1 MKKRIAFIIAVFYCL
16 ILSDQAFSDVLDSQ
30 KKSIS
35 SDVKIHKTDD
45 NVADSLRV
53 LLLDKIN
60 TDERNNALHV
70 LDQQAQD
77 VYIDVIEK
85 TSSQLIIDGHGD
97 FAIALI
103 NMGLIK
109 YPESIDLR
117 RCLATVQFQSGKI
130 DQAKKTLT
138 SAHPDIEKNQ
148 KYYQLLAI
156 VDIELKLF
164 SDAELLYTRLIQL
177 DPNNPELYLGLAISY
192 HGQEKNSLAAY
203 YYQQSLKN
211 AKKPWVSE

>member
-109 YPESIDLR
+109 YPESIDL
-117 RCLATVQFQSGKI
+117 
-130 DQAKKTLT
+130 
-138 SAHPDIEKNQ
+138 
-148 KYYQLLAI
+148 
-156 VDIELKLF
+156 
-164 SDAELLYTRLIQL
+164 
-177 DPNNPELYLGLAISY
+177 
-192 HGQEKNSLAAY
+192 
-203 YYQQSLKN
+203 
-211 AKKPWVSE
+211 